1 MTTWSDVFRDLP
13 KGAGLFITATDT
25 AVGKTLVT
33 GAIARL
39 LREAGKKVG
48 VLKPVASGCR
58 RDREGLVS
66 ADAEFLAA
74 CAETDYPLSVITP
87 VCYKT
92 PAAPMVCA
100 EIERKP
106 VDFEAIAAA
115 FGFLAQT
122 CDVVLVEGIGGALVP
137 LAEDVTI
144 LDGAARL
151 DLPTVIVARPG
162 LGTIN
167 HTLLTL
173 AAVRAAGL
181 PVAGVVING
190 YNAATAEIPEET
202 ASNVIARCGRTNVLT
217 VVPYDD
223 LSSVEHLRLGDAVL
237 EAISLCDWDALS
249 KS

>member
-1 MTTWSDVFRDLP
+1 MLNDYFQDLP
-13 KGAGLFITATDT
+13 KTSGLFITGTDT
-25 AVGKTLVT
+25 GVGKTLVT

-39 LREAGKKVG
+39 LSNAGKKVG

-58 RDREGLVS
+58 HDREGLVS
-66 ADAEFLAA
+66 NDAEFLAV
-74 CAETDYPLSVITP
+74 CAETDYPLSIITP

-92 PAAPMVCA
+92 PAAPIVCA
-100 EIERKP
+100 EIERRP
-106 VDFEAIAAA
+106 IDFEAIAAA
-115 FGFLAQT
+115 YGFLSQT

-137 LAEDVTI
+137 LTDTETI
-144 LDGAARL
+144 LDLAAAL
-151 DLPTVIVARPG
+151 DLPAVIVARPN

-190 YNAATAEIPEET
+190 YNAAEADIPEET
-202 ASNVIARCGRTNVLT
+202 APNVIARCGRTNVLT

-223 LSSVEHLRLGDAVL
+223 LSSVENARLGAAVL
-237 EAISLCDWDALS
+237 EAIAYCDWDALS

>member
-58 RDREGLVS
+58 RDREGLFR

-92 PAAPMVCA
+92 PAAPMVKA
-100 EIERKP
+100 RSSEKP
-106 VDFEAIAAA
+106 VDFEAIAAVWLSGPDLRRGA
-115 FGFLAQT
+115 GR
-122 CDVVLVEGIGGALVP
+122 GHGGGLGA
-137 LAEDVTI
+137 AGRDVTI
-144 LDGAARL
+144 LDGSAVDFA
-151 DLPTVIVARPG
+151 DGHCRPPRP
-162 LGTIN
+162 GTIN
-167 HTLLTL
+167 HTLLTGGSGG
-173 AAVRAAGL
+173 R
-181 PVAGVVING
+181 
-190 YNAATAEIPEET
+190 
-202 ASNVIARCGRTNVLT
+202 IACCGRTRGNAAGRYSRRNRPERHRPMRPDKRPDRRPL
-217 VVPYDD
+217 
-223 LSSVEHLRLGDAVL
+223 
-237 EAISLCDWDALS
+237 
-249 KS
+249 

>member
-1 MTTWSDVFRDLP
+1 MTVLSDVFRDLP
-13 KGAGLFITATDT
+13 KTAGLFITATDT
-25 AVGKTLVT
+25 EVGKTLVT

-39 LREAGKKVG
+39 LRDAGKKVG

-100 EIERKP
+100 EIERRG

-115 FGFLAQT
+115 FGYLAET

-137 LAEDVTI
+137 LAEEVTI
-144 LDGAARL
+144 LDVAGRL

-162 LGTIN
+162 LGTITQ
-167 HTLLTL
+167 TLLTL

-190 YNAATAEIPEET
+190 YNAATAEVPEET
-202 ASNVIARCGRTNVLT
+202 APDIIARCGRTHILT
-217 VVPYDD
+217 IVPYDED
-223 LSSVEHLRLGDAVL
+223 SSVEHLRLGPAIL
-237 EAISLCDWDALS
+237 EAMALCDWDGLS
-249 KS
+249 RS

>member
-1 MTTWSDVFRDLP
+1 MLSDYFSELP
-13 KGAGLFITATDT
+13 RTAGLFITATDT
-25 AVGKTLVT
+25 GVGKTLVT

-39 LREAGKKVG
+39 LRAAGQKVG

-58 RDREGLVS
+58 HDREGLVS
-66 ADAEFLAA
+66 GDAEFLAV
-74 CAETDYPLSVITP
+74 CAATDYPLSVITP

-92 PAAPMVCA
+92 AAAPVVCA
-100 EIERKP
+100 AIEGRA

-115 FGFLAQT
+115 YGFLCGT

-137 LAEDVTI
+137 LTETETI
-144 LDGAARL
+144 LDVGAAL

-190 YNAATAEIPEET
+190 YNAATAGIPEET
-202 ASNVIARCGRTNVLT
+202 ASEAICRCGRTTVLT
-217 VVPYDD
+217 VVPYDED
-223 LSSVEHLRLGDAVL
+223 SSVEEGRLGAAAL
-237 EAISLCDWDALS
+237 EAMGVCDWAALS

>member
-1 MTTWSDVFRDLP
+1 MLSDYFKEIRRTP
-13 KGAGLFITATDT
+13 GLFITATDT
-25 AVGKTLVT
+25 EVGKTLIT

-39 LREAGKKVG
+39 LCNAGKKVG

-58 RDREGLVS
+58 YDREGLVS
-66 ADAEFLAA
+66 ADAEFLAV

-92 PAAPMVCA
+92 PAAPLVCA
-100 EIERKP
+100 AIEQRP
-106 VDFEAIAAA
+106 VNFEAIAAA
-115 FGFLAQT
+115 YGYLCQT

-137 LAEDVTI
+137 LTETETI
-144 LDGAARL
+144 LDVAAAM
-151 DLPTVIVARPG
+151 DLPMVIVARPN

-190 YNAATAEIPEET
+190 YNALSADVPEET
-202 ASNVIARCGRTNVLT
+202 APEVIARCGQTSILT
-217 VVPYDD
+217 IVPYDED
-223 LSSVEHLRLGDAVL
+223 SSVEQGRLGSAVL
-237 EAISLCDWDALS
+237 EAMAFCDWKALS
-249 KS
+249 EA